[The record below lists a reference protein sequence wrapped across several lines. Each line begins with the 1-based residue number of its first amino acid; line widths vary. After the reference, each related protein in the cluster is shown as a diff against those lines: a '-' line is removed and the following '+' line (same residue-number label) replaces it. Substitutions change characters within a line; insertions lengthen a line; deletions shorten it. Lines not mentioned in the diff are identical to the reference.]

1 MPLVIH
7 PHFHNRRTGI
17 TRHVETV
24 VPELSRSMETLT
36 IGRSLEEGLPRIGWR
51 ALWRRLR
58 HEPVVWHAHR
68 NNELIAGLL
77 LSLLGRQV
85 KVVFTRHASMRP
97 SGFTRLLARRAHRLV
112 SLTSQVAEVMGL
124 PSTIIAHGVDLTRF
138 APSPD
143 RSAAWSRLGL
153 GGRYGIGV
161 IGRVRPAKGQG
172 VFVEAIAP
180 LLSKYPEWH
189 PLLVGLAK
197 GSEQAWAE
205 QLRASTGGA
214 LSLVEEQ
221 SDVVPWY
228 QGLSVLVHPSYTE
241 GFSLVHLEALA
252 TGCCVVASRLPYLP
266 DIIEHGRTGFLFEP
280 GDVKGLRDILD
291 MLMAEPERAHSV
303 GRNAAEEARR
313 RFGIE
318 HEARA
323 LAELYEALL

>member
-1 MPLVIH
+1 
-7 PHFHNRRTGI
+7 
-17 TRHVETV
+17 VETV
-24 VPELSRSMETLT
+24 VPVLARSMETLT
-36 IGRSLEEGLPRIGWR
+36 VGRALEGQLPRIGWR

-77 LSLLGRQV
+77 LSLFGRQV

-97 SGFTRLLARRAHRLV
+97 SAFTRLLARRAHRLV
-112 SLTSQVAEVMGL
+112 SLTPQVAEVMGL
-124 PSTIIAHGVDLTRF
+124 PSTIIAHGVDLERF

-153 GGRYGIGV
+153 GGRYGLGV

-197 GSEQAWAE
+197 GGEQTWAE

-228 QGLSVLVHPSYTE
+228 QGLSVLVHPSFTE

-266 DIIEHGRTGFLFEP
+266 GLIEHGRTGFLFEP

-291 MLMAEPERAHSV
+291 MLMAEPERAHTV

-323 LAELYEALL
+323 LADLYKALL